1 MNFLTVNGKPQKHNG
16 KFIIVPDGYNDEL
29 IKVDGKLLKTN
40 DSGAIYQTND
50 PIGKK
55 HRINRIYLFAF
66 DQNNEKILGQ
76 YIFDNIDIDTN
87 DNYIVSA
94 EIFSNLF
101 IETREF
107 PEFPEPEIPAIIL
120 NLKAFLVDDKN
131 GEIFTIRTESSYSRD
146 DNVYIQYASRD
157 DNIAMNDNFCAIW
170 SFDNYTIEKDFLIN
184 SSFTIFAQNS
194 LLKYCTIL
202 FDNSLLVKGIE
213 TIYYVSPGYFPS
225 EFNLK
230 LGKPS
235 DAFEAIRHISFN
247 KRGCKLSCFSSLS
260 KDEEV
265 VNINFIA
272 SSADGAALSVMH
284 YPIPF
289 VRNSIILT
297 LSWPEGK
304 I

>member
-1 MNFLTVNGKPQKHNG
+1 MNFLTVNGKPQTHNG
-16 KFIIVPDGYNDEL
+16 KFITVPDGYNDEL

-76 YIFDNIDIDTN
+76 YVFDNIDIDTS
-87 DNYIVSA
+87 DGFIVST

-131 GEIFTIRTESSYSRD
+131 GEIFTIRTVGNGVE
-146 DNVYIQYASRD
+146 DNVYIQYSSRD

-170 SFDNYTIEKDFLIN
+170 SLDNYTIEKDFLIN

-213 TIYYVSPGYFPS
+213 TIYYISPGYFPS
-225 EFNLK
+225 EFNLIS
-230 LGKPS
+230 GRPS
-235 DAFEAIRHISFN
+235 DALNSIRRISFN

-265 VNINFIA
+265 ANIIFIA
-272 SSADGAALSVMH
+272 VSAVGAALSAMRCQ
-284 YPIPF
+284 IPF
-289 VRNSIILT
+289 TRNNIILT